1 VSLAYVV
8 VFVDARFYDQQTR
21 DAVGAAQE
29 EADRK
34 FEQMAQENM
43 RTQVTRNP
51 EPRIMTYDEIKQ
63 SFPQVNAYAVVG
75 LYFTADIT

>member
-1 VSLAYVV
+1 MSLAYAV
-8 VFVDARFYDQQTR
+8 VFVDARFYDEQTR
-21 DAVGAAQE
+21 VAEGFAQE

-34 FEQMAQENM
+34 FEQIAQENR
-43 RTQVTRNP
+43 RTLITRNP
-51 EPRIMTYDEIKQ
+51 EPRVMTYDEVKQ